1 MKSFCLTDVGVK
13 RKMNQDFV
21 YASQQPVGN
30 LENLFIVADGMGGH
44 KAGDYAS
51 RCCVETMV
59 ETIENT
65 PLIKPVEVL
74 KAAAKQANQKILEK
88 SRSDKDY
95 EGMGTTLLA
104 CTSRDNILYI
114 ANVGDSRLYIIDDRI
129 DQMTHDHSLVEEMVM
144 RGELSRDKAR
154 THPDKNIITRAVGVM
169 DDLKVDFFD
178 VSLNPGDIV
187 LLCSDGLTNMVEDED
202 ILKIVKRAESLEE
215 AAHSLINAANDA
227 GGTDN
232 ISAVLAEPVE
242 CGDLEI

>member
-1 MKSFCLTDVGVK
+1 
-13 RKMNQDFV
+13 
-21 YASQQPVGN
+21 
-30 LENLFIVADGMGGH
+30 
-44 KAGDYAS
+44 
-51 RCCVETMV
+51 
-59 ETIENT
+59 
-65 PLIKPVEVL
+65 
-74 KAAAKQANQKILEK
+74 
-88 SRSDKDY
+88 
-95 EGMGTTLLA
+95 
-104 CTSRDNILYI
+104 
-114 ANVGDSRLYIIDDRI
+114 
-129 DQMTHDHSLVEEMVM
+129 M

-232 ISAVLAEPVE
+232 ISAILAEPVE